1 MQVMKKFGYWL
12 WNVVLTNR
20 VKCGGFCPTCPYWN
34 HCREESEEER
44 NG

>member
-1 MQVMKKFGYWL
+1 MHESNEQLFMASVE
-12 WNVVLTNR
+12 TIR
-20 VKCGGFCPTCPYWN
+20 VKCGGFCPTCPYWK